1 MSKRAKIL
9 LVVGLMLT
17 FGSPSVGLVLTV
29 FGMMASF
36 HQLGHQGTTSPDQ
49 LAGSIAETLLATYL
63 GLIGASVG
71 LCVLIAA
78 GIVIYVERRKLR
90 G

>member
-17 FGSPSVGLVLTV
+17 FGSPSVGLILTV

-36 HQLGHQGTTSPDQ
+36 RHLGHHGTTSPDQ